1 MKSQPI
7 NKFSAWIIILTLL
20 LGWIMWGEFNRRE
33 SQLRAEQIQ
42 FLAVQPTTWAKEDA
56 EHALAARQKSL
67 ELEKAYAQEQARA
80 LGGPIEAATKD
91 PALDIRRMLNQI
103 AIASAPADTEVSVT
117 VDRFTEFDVALV
129 LRQPLSL
136 NEVAGITKVFLENTA
151 PYVHS
156 LRFIHGNEVLAQLK
170 QDAIESITNWTAASA
185 DSIQTLLLISD
196 TESEPR
202 TAAMAAGD
210 TSATQTDKKDLTR
223 DQIKIDQAQS
233 TFTTHYNE
241 HAHLLQKLAHDLSQA
256 AQLDSVKSRA
266 QLKAQIASLDQLATR
281 LATERNFF
289 LHQSA
294 DLELLLKGQEL
305 DPLVVS
311 IIKRDVENRNQEQA
325 AILSRLFDSLSTYQ
339 QQIKTFLA
347 GMETTWGEWAVEPGT
362 RQIQF
367 TSARAQDA
375 YSLGF
380 VPVRASAQMV
390 ENNFRSWAN
399 DKPAK

>member
-1 MKSQPI
+1 MDHHPDI
-7 NKFSAWIIILTLL
+7 AVGLDHV
-20 LGWIMWGEFNRRE
+20 GEFNRRE

-42 FLAVQPTTWAKEDA
+42 FLAVQPTTWAKENA
-56 EHALAARQKSL
+56 EHALAAKQKSL
-67 ELEKAYAQEQARA
+67 EMEKAYAQEQARA

-210 TSATQTDKKDLTR
+210 TSATQTDKKDLTP

-241 HAHLLQKLAHDLSQA
+241 HAHLLQKLAHELSQA
-256 AQLDSVKSRA
+256 AQLDSVSVSRA
-266 QLKAQIASLDQLATR
+266 QLKAQIASLIRSPRASQPNAT
-281 LATERNFF
+281 FS

-294 DLELLLKGQEL
+294 DLEQLLESQNS
-305 DPLVVS
+305 DPLV
-311 IIKRDVENRNQEQA
+311 ITILKRDVENRTPGA
-325 AILSRLFDSLSTYQ
+325 SRHALLRASSTPSPRIRNKLKIFCRRWKITGTNGPRCRPRAKYNSPPP
-339 QQIKTFLA
+339 A
-347 GMETTWGEWAVEPGT
+347 RETTIPLA
-362 RQIQF
+362 
-367 TSARAQDA
+367 
-375 YSLGF
+375 SL
-380 VPVRASAQMV
+380 PVRA
-390 ENNFRSWAN
+390 ERS
-399 DKPAK
+399 DGSKQLPFLGK